1 MGPSDLYKVVK
12 EIGKFVRNL
21 QTFSA
26 EATSQFE
33 TNMESNLQLEEIRKA
48 QAELND
54 AFSFRRSINVDADTE
69 AFEVNAQSPRGP
81 TPQDVASTT
90 GAMAAVANEDAPAS
104 AAAAAPPAK
113 KKIRRRRVKKKKAI
127 VDPGATTM
135 VASDPTTSLAND
147 VPDLSV
153 DDSLS
158 ESEKRMMASIEQA
171 QEELRA
177 EEEEE
182 QAQVDEAEHL
192 TKSDEAEGL
201 LENAKRREAYLER
214 LQSKEEEFT
223 EDKLEASEQEANA
236 ARFQAQMSGNWND
249 QILAKEADL
258 TPVAEIM
265 ERLAILE
272 EEKMAA
278 DQRLQEEFRLR
289 EENEE
294 KFYREKRKL
303 LEEAA
308 AKIQAKAYDIEE
320 STTST

>member
-1 MGPSDLYKVVK
+1 
-12 EIGKFVRNL
+12 
-21 QTFSA
+21 
-26 EATSQFE
+26 
-33 TNMESNLQLEEIRKA
+33 
-48 QAELND
+48 
-54 AFSFRRSINVDADTE
+54 
-69 AFEVNAQSPRGP
+69 
-81 TPQDVASTT
+81 
-90 GAMAAVANEDAPAS
+90 
-104 AAAAAPPAK
+104 
-113 KKIRRRRVKKKKAI
+113 
-127 VDPGATTM
+127 
-135 VASDPTTSLAND
+135 
-147 VPDLSV
+147 
-153 DDSLS
+153 
-158 ESEKRMMASIEQA
+158 MASIEQA

-214 LQSKEEEFT
+214 LQSKEEGFT
-223 EDKLEASEQEANA
+223 ENKLEASEQEANA

>member
-81 TPQDVASTT
+81 TPQDVASTA
-90 GAMAAVANEDAPAS
+90 GAVAAVANEDAPAS
-104 AAAAAPPAK
+104 AAAAAAPAK
-113 KKIRRRRVKKKKAI
+113 KKIRRRRVKKKKA
-127 VDPGATTM
+127 DPGATTM

-177 EEEEE
+177 EEEE

-214 LQSKEEEFT
+214 LQSKEEGFT
-223 EDKLEASEQEANA
+223 ENKLEASEQEANA